1 MDKKTDETN
10 RNNSPADKA
19 TVNRTFTVSNGNTL
33 TLPLLPL
40 HSLEVASSPEAAA
53 FVVETLHDPIN
64 LGFPLVHMYRES
76 GMILHPISKT
86 TAHVL
91 VVVDDGPA
99 LNTLAVYHHI
109 YSKLGYTL
117 IFDETTCLVDLPPE
131 SNPGGSNESPSSPT
145 DLESVSREAS
155 VSTPSGKQTK
165 LDVVGMEVA

>member
-1 MDKKTDETN
+1 MDKKTDKKTDEKT
-10 RNNSPADKA
+10 REYE
-19 TVNRTFTVSNGNTL
+19 VSGNQIL

-99 LNTLAVYHHI
+99 LNTLAIYHHV

-131 SNPGGSNESPSSPT
+131 WKPGGSNESTSPT
-145 DLESVSREAS
+145 DNESKPMEAS
-155 VSTPSGKQTK
+155 VSASSGKQTK

>member
-1 MDKKTDETN
+1 MDNKTDKKTEEKT
-10 RNNSPADKA
+10 REYE
-19 TVNRTFTVSNGNTL
+19 VSGNQIL

-40 HSLEVASSPEAAA
+40 HSLEIASSPEAAA

-99 LNTLAVYHHI
+99 LNTLAIYHHI

-131 SNPGGSNESPSSPT
+131 SKSGDSNESTSPT
-145 DLESVSREAS
+145 DNESKPMEAS
-155 VSTPSGKQTK
+155 VVTLSGKQTK

>member
-1 MDKKTDETN
+1 
-10 RNNSPADKA
+10 
-19 TVNRTFTVSNGNTL
+19 
-33 TLPLLPL
+33 LLPL

-53 FVVETLHDPIN
+53 YVVEYLHDPIII
-64 LGFPLVHMYRES
+64 GMPLVDMYRES
-76 GMILHPISKT
+76 GIILHPISKT

-99 LNTLAVYHHI
+99 LNTLAIYHHI

-131 SNPGGSNESPSSPT
+131 SKSGGSNESTSPT
-145 DLESVSREAS
+145 DNESKPMEAS
-155 VSTPSGKQTK
+155 VVTLSGKQTK